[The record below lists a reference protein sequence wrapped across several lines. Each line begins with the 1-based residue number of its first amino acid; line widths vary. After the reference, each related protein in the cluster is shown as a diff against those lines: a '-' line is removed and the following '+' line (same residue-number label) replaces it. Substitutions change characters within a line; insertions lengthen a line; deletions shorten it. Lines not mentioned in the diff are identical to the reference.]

1 MRKCFRGWLDGIL
14 TSNHKMSFGGR
25 VLLHS
30 TQHGRYAFL
39 IHFRLF
45 ARYWSTQDRK
55 KEIKFLLRIMSID
68 KYTKNS

>member
-1 MRKCFRGWLDGIL
+1 
-14 TSNHKMSFGGR
+14 MSFGDR
-25 VLLHS
+25 VILHS